1 MKDGNAM
8 LILANTLIAI
18 VALLHVFF
26 LTVEMFLWTKPF
38 GLKMFRQS
46 LEKAK
51 ESAVLA
57 ANQGLY
63 NGFLSA
69 GLVWGLLHPNSDFAF
84 QIKIFFLGC
93 VIVAGLYG
101 AFSFSKR
108 ILITQALPAMLALIC
123 VLLA

>member
-1 MKDGNAM
+1 
-8 LILANTLIAI
+8 
-18 VALLHVFF
+18 
-26 LTVEMFLWTKPF
+26 MFLWTKPK
-38 GLKMFRQS
+38 GLAVFRNT

-69 GLVWGLLHPNSDFAF
+69 GLIWGVLHPEAQFGL
-84 QIKIFFLGC
+84 QIKIFFFCC

-101 AFSFSKR
+101 ALTVGKKILFIQAMPAFIGLVIACALKFSY
-108 ILITQALPAMLALIC
+108 
-123 VLLA
+123 